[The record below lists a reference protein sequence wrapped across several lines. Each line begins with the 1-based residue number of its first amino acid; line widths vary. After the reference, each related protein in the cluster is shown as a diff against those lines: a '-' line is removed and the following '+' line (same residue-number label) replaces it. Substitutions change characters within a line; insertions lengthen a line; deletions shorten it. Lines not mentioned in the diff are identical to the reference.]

1 MPAYVT
7 STQFLG
13 NSSIFI
19 RQLDYQK
26 LPYSTSSVLEALQK
40 TGVLAVMDKEFKLF
54 NNAQQHHILQF
65 LETSP
70 THPVVQRNSV
80 EIDVQYALVQYD
92 ISLSREESSLAFF
105 TMQGVSF
112 QSTLAEVYQIL
123 QSSREGAVYV
133 YENEPSNIT
142 GVITWNMLRSYLHK
156 AQY

>member
-1 MPAYVT
+1 M
-7 STQFLG
+7 
-13 NSSIFI
+13 
-19 RQLDYQK
+19 
-26 LPYSTSSVLEALQK
+26 
-40 TGVLAVMDKEFKLF
+40 
-54 NNAQQHHILQF
+54 
-65 LETSP
+65 
-70 THPVVQRNSV
+70 
-80 EIDVQYALVQYD
+80 QYALVQYD